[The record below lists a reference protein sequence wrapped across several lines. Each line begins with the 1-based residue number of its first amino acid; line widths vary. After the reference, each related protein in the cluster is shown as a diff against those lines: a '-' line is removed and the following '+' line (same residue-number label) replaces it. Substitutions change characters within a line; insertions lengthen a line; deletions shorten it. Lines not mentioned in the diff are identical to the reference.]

1 MMTFTMKI
9 NGLIPATVT
18 PFDEDGKI
26 SDKDL
31 ARHVFRSADVN
42 GVYGVA
48 VNGHAG
54 EILSLS
60 SRERAHVVNVAK
72 KALPP
77 SKKLIAGIDGR
88 TIEGLIQEGKAAS
101 KNGADALLVLPPFDV
116 RPYRRLSQNANIVH
130 TMFKQLNDELDMP
143 MVIFLYPEKEGC
155 TYPDSVLKSLIDI
168 PNIVAVKAG
177 AGNVTRYSGIWEEL
191 KDYVSVLAA
200 NDSPE
205 LLGMLL
211 RGAHGSLIGISVIGP
226 EVWSKM
232 VEYAISGK
240 AQEARDIFN
249 RFCVPLVKVIFE
261 NQDPTSFTSPFA
273 ATKEALYQLGEI
285 SSPYARFPSVSPD
298 KKRKSQITEILHKI
312 GMIAP
317 KASTKK

>member
-1 MMTFTMKI
+1 MIFNMKI

-26 SDKDL
+26 SDRDL
-31 ARHVFRSADVN
+31 SRHILRSADVR

-60 SRERAHVVNVAK
+60 SKERAHVVNVAR
-72 KALPP
+72 KALPRG
-77 SKKLIAGIDGR
+77 KKLIAGIDGR
-88 TIEGLIQEGKAAS
+88 TIEDLVEEGKAAAR
-101 KNGADALLVLPPFDV
+101 NGADALLVLPPFDV
-116 RPYRRLSQNANIVH
+116 RPYRKLSQNLNVVH
-130 TMFKQLNDELDMP
+130 RLFKQLNDEIGIP

-155 TYPDSVLKSLIDI
+155 TYPDSVLRNLVDI
-168 PNIVAVKAG
+168 PNVVAVKAG
-177 AGNVTRYSGIWEEL
+177 AGTVTRYSGVWEEL
-191 KDYVSVLAA
+191 KDHVSVLAA

-240 AQEARDIFN
+240 ADEASDIFN
-249 RFCVPLVKVIFE
+249 KFCIPLVRVIFE
-261 NQDPTSFTSPFA
+261 NQDPTSFISPFA

-285 SSPYARFPSVSPD
+285 SSPYSRYPSISPD
-298 KKRKSQITEILHKI
+298 EKRKSEISKVLRKI
-312 GMIAP
+312 GFETVKP
-317 KASTKK
+317 KKRL